1 MYFPRAQSLDYIFF
15 CEVFSQKLKICLRD
29 YAFWV
34 PLAAGTSSHN
44 LVSTFKLSTVPT
56 YRVSDTKYRFSD
68 PPQTVQCSVTRGT
81 VGVQVYFIYPIYTDS
96 DSDSPLRMLKL

>member
-1 MYFPRAQSLDYIFF
+1 M
-15 CEVFSQKLKICLRD
+15 KTKLRD
-29 YAFWV
+29 PASQL
-34 PLAAGTSSHN
+34 PLAAGTSSRN
-44 LVSTFKLSTVPT
+44 LVSTFKLSTVPP

-68 PPQTVQCSVTRGT
+68 LPQTVQCSVTRGT